1 MRAVQTACMNKGAE
15 VLHGSIEASLDESAH
30 GHHDGVVPGS
40 RQRMTLKAR
49 FMLATSAGLLFFF
62 PFFPF
67 PPFFNKFF
75 SELSPVLC
83 HNHNIVRSS
92 HGHCHVLYSD
102 TRQVRAALSES
113 DCHWNLWGL
122 LMYEVR
128 NNAALE

>member
-62 PFFPF
+62 PFFSLS
-67 PPFFNKFF
+67 PFFQQ
-75 SELSPVLC
+75 VLFRAESSALPQPQ
-83 HNHNIVRSS
+83 HRAVITRSLPCS
-92 HGHCHVLYSD
+92 LFRYKASSS
-102 TRQVRAALSES
+102 RIK
-113 DCHWNLWGL
+113 
-122 LMYEVR
+122 
-128 NNAALE
+128 